1 MLEKM
6 DEEIINLKECHCYV
20 LRDQECYFNWVVKE
34 FDIIKA
40 KERMASRGCIEAC
53 SDISECKFCCF
64 EGKWRNY
71 VEPTHFL
78 DGEDDETF
86 NRDKGHIHKF
96 VSWNGEMTFLETFIG
111 EYEQAEKRLDYLN
124 SVINDRIGGQDR
136 RLDYLDGYKYIREML
151 GAYIQFCKLSL
162 SRSDR
167 ASLPSF
173 NQLSTPAQI
182 GVLSLKFLFCKETKE
197 SFEAQIQILRKL
209 IELDPLNAIWHES
222 LGLRLRLVK
231 NDAVRLGRKTVK
243 WCSPEQSTAFATAYS
258 LRPDIP
264 RFFASFS
271 RNVAESWKNCGYQS
285 QTQPITL
292 SIQNQSFDTVED
304 ALNFLKRNT
313 RFLLEVVDDIAS
325 KADTARSLSSL
336 GEVFS
341 VSLPIRLR
349 DLELAEECIKV
360 AIRLNPSCSKS
371 NHRMGLFQFFK
382 RRNFD
387 SGLSYLVSAVGSKT
401 ENFYAVVDW
410 IQLLIYKG
418 EMKSETL
425 REIFENILSTDFK
438 WTAVQTARLTF
449 LKGCFNFIVK
459 GNKEETMDSWIQAY
473 NLDAETLHFS
483 MAFHEAKRF
492 QWKCFDV
499 KDILT
504 VLTSSKLKADP
515 IVKKMVNEIR
525 ARGAALKE
533 NFQFNDAKSKQK

>member
-1 MLEKM
+1 M
-6 DEEIINLKECHCYV
+6 DDTTAEIINLKDSHCYV
-20 LRDQECYFNWVVKE
+20 LRDQQCYFNWVDKE
-34 FDIIKA
+34 FDVAKA
-40 KERMASRGCIEAC
+40 KERMATRGCIEAC
-53 SDISECKFCCF
+53 SDIDECNFCSF
-64 EGKWRNY
+64 EGKWRDY

-78 DGEDDETF
+78 DDEDDETF

-111 EYEQAEKRLDYLN
+111 EYKKAEKRLDYLN
-124 SVINDRIGGQDR
+124 SVIDDRIGEQD
-136 RLDYLDGYKYIREML
+136 RLDYLAGYKYIREML
-151 GAYIQFCKLSL
+151 GAYIKFCKLSL

-173 NQLSTPAQI
+173 NQLSSQARV
-182 GVLSLKFLFCKETKE
+182 GVLSMKFLFCKETKE
-197 SFEAQIQILRKL
+197 SFEVQIQILRKL

-231 NDAVRLGRKTVK
+231 NDAVRSGRKTVK

-285 QTQPITL
+285 QTQPIAL
-292 SIQNQSFDTVED
+292 SIQDQSFDTVEG
-304 ALNFLKRNT
+304 ALNFLKKNT
-313 RFLLEVVDDIAS
+313 RFLLEVVDDIAP
-325 KADTARSLSSL
+325 KPDTARSLSSL

-341 VSLPIRLR
+341 VSLPIRFR

-360 AIRLNPSCSKS
+360 AIRLNPTCSKS

-382 RRNFD
+382 RRDFD
-387 SGLSYLVSAVGSKT
+387 SGLRYLVSAVGTKT
-401 ENFYAVVDW
+401 ENFYAVVDL
-410 IQLLIYKG
+410 IQLLIHKA
-418 EMKSETL
+418 EMKAETL
-425 REIFENILSTDFK
+425 SEIFENILSTDFK

-459 GNKEETMDSWIQAY
+459 GNKKETMDSWIQAY
-473 NLDAETLHFS
+473 NLDAETRHFS
-483 MAFHEAKRF
+483 MTFHEAKRF

-504 VLTSSKLKADP
+504 LLTSSMWKTDP
-515 IVKKMVNEIR
+515 TVKKIIEEIR

-533 NFQFNDAKSKQK
+533 SFQFNEAKSKQK